1 MEENTDLYIET
12 QHLSQLLIF
21 KALQNLKFEISK
33 VFEDIRIRQNYAVN
47 VKFLSEKTSSVHIL
61 LILKQI
67 INVKKQSKS
76 QERRKSFYSQ

>member
-47 VKFLSEKTSSVHIL
+47 VKFLSEKNFLSP
-61 LILKQI
+61 
-67 INVKKQSKS
+67 
-76 QERRKSFYSQ
+76 YSADIKTNNKR